1 MVHRR
6 HVYCFWWWDLGP
18 SSHPCAYISQWFHG
32 IKMENLMFEDGP
44 RTLAT
49 AVMSLRRSHGN
60 QYRAAEDISIRVK

>member
-1 MVHRR
+1 
-6 HVYCFWWWDLGP
+6 
-18 SSHPCAYISQWFHG
+18 
-32 IKMENLMFEDGP
+32 MENLMFEDGP